1 VHRRARAVG
10 LAQPVL
16 AAVVAVPARAL
27 SAPPQGEGGKSPT
40 GGLGGLLFPLL
51 VTFAIFYFLLVR
63 PQQKQARERRAMLEA
78 IKKGDN
84 VVTSGGMHGKVT
96 GLTEK
101 VATLE
106 VADVAGQKVRLKIDR
121 DQIAR
126 VEKEPP
132 A

>member
-1 VHRRARAVG
+1 MKG
-10 LAQPVL
+10 GGSF
-16 AAVVAVPARAL
+16 AVVAAVPAHAFTT
-27 SAPPQGEGGKSPT
+27 PPGREGDKAPT

-106 VADVAGQKVRLKIDR
+106 VADVAGQKVRLKVDR